1 MNTLKLFTFISIMI
15 IIYLVR
21 WRDMNILKKLFSIIV
36 MSLVTLLTVIS
47 GGYRESPELINEM
60 YREIKK

>member
-1 MNTLKLFTFISIMI
+1 
-15 IIYLVR
+15 
-21 WRDMNILKKLFSIIV
+21 MNILKELFSIIV

-60 YREIKK
+60 YREIKKII